1 MNMESW
7 ETADRQVRK
16 VIKTLPGWINSS
28 AVITILKMVK
38 IDTVVAIQAEDPKGI
53 MTSNSLGPEIV
64 VSFKLQKKT
73 YKISVDFLWAEV
85 KFFPASPNTHIQM
98 IQKYKL

>member
-1 MNMESW
+1 
-7 ETADRQVRK
+7 
-16 VIKTLPGWINSS
+16 
-28 AVITILKMVK
+28 MVK
-38 IDTVVAIQAEDPKGI
+38 IDTVLALQAEDPNGI
-53 MTSNSLGPEIV
+53 MTSNFLGPEIV

-98 IQKYKL
+98 IQKHKL